1 MKSKRILIVA
11 VVASLVVGFFAGS
24 YQTGRAWNSSFE
36 WFVYTDA
43 SNQAHFWI
51 RALTYLRDGQQDK
64 AAEFMEGRLD
74 GSLLTFITYDQ
85 LPPEQQNEAGLRAI
99 QAARDYRSKHP
110 WQSATLETRDGV
122 QRVLALS
129 K

>member
-1 MKSKRILIVA
+1 MKSKLILIVS
-11 VVASLVVGFFAGS
+11 VVAALVVGFFAGR
-24 YQTGRAWNSSFE
+24 YQMGRAWNSSFE
-36 WFVYTDA
+36 WFAYTDA

-74 GSLLTFITYDQ
+74 GSLLTFITYEQ
-85 LPPEQQNEAGLRAI
+85 LPPEQWNEAGLRAI
-99 QAARDYRSKHP
+99 QDAQDYRSKHP
-110 WQSATLETRDGV
+110 WQSSTPGIRDGV

>member
-1 MKSKRILIVA
+1 MKSKLILIVA
-11 VVASLVVGFFAGS
+11 VVAALAGGFFAGR
-24 YQTGRAWNSSFE
+24 YQAGRAWNSSFE
-36 WFVYTDA
+36 WFVHTDA

-51 RALTYLRDGQQDK
+51 RALSYLRDGQQDK

-74 GSLLTFITYDQ
+74 GSLLTFITYER
-85 LPPEQQNEAGLRAI
+85 LRPEQRNEAGMRAI
-99 QAARDYRSKHP
+99 QSARDYRSKHP
-110 WQSATLETRDGV
+110 WQSTTPEIRDGV

>member
-1 MKSKRILIVA
+1 MKSKLILIVA
-11 VVASLVVGFFAGS
+11 VVAALVVGLFAGR
-24 YQTGRAWNSSFE
+24 YQTGRAWTSSFAS
-36 WFVYTDA
+36 FANTDA

-64 AAEFMEGRLD
+64 ATEFMEERLD
-74 GSLLTFITYDQ
+74 GSLLAFIIYEQ
-85 LPPEQQNEAGLRAI
+85 LPPEQRNQAGLRAI
-99 QAARDYRSKHP
+99 QTARDYRSKHP
-110 WQSATLETRDGV
+110 WQSATPEIRDGV